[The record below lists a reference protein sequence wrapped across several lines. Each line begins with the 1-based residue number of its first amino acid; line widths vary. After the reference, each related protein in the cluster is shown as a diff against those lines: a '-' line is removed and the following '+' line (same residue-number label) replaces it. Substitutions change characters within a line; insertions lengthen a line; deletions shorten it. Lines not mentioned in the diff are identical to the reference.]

1 MYYPG
6 INSLLLWLLC
16 FAPPGL
22 AYGRSSESPPGPN
35 AILLSRVQS
44 LTLRANRLT
53 SSRRV
58 SPIPQLKCVGPSKTI
73 CDKYKIETMRCT
85 NAGYDYDEEDVQWTC
100 TAQLPEEF
108 MLGATDVI
116 CEGYRNADDKWVLK
130 GSCGVEYRLLL
141 TERGES
147 RFGRIQEDDMRS
159 IPLATKGWRRG
170 MDALVDLIFLGFW
183 AAVLVMI
190 FWPMVRSCFGL
201 RGRRGRTNV
210 GRGWGGFW
218 GGGGGGG
225 GGGGDGGG
233 NDYGPYPGPPPPYSS
248 FPDNSSCSSQPGWR
262 PGFWTGAAAG
272 GMAGYEMGRR
282 SNRHDRPS
290 SSRWFDDREP
300 WRESNTQPR
309 SPPRFSATTE
319 STGFGSTRRR

>member
-100 TAQLPEEF
+100 TAPLPEEF

-141 TERGES
+141 TERGER
-147 RFGRIQEDDMRS
+147 RFGKIQEDDMRS
-159 IPLATKGWRRG
+159 IPRATKGWRRG
-170 MDALVDLIFLGFW
+170 VDALVDLIFLGFW
-183 AAVLVMI
+183 AAVVEEG
-190 FWPMVRSCFGL
+190 PMLDEVGADFGEEEVVAEEEMTMGLILGHLLHTAAFQRVVRVHRSQ
-201 RGRRGRTNV
+201 
-210 GRGWGGFW
+210 
-218 GGGGGGG
+218 
-225 GGGGDGGG
+225 GGDRAF
-233 NDYGPYPGPPPPYSS
+233 GPVLRLVAWLATRWVGEAIGITTDRHLLEDGMTTSLGEKAAHGRVPLLGFRLPQRVRDSAQQDE
-248 FPDNSSCSSQPGWR
+248 DN
-262 PGFWTGAAAG
+262 A
-272 GMAGYEMGRR
+272 
-282 SNRHDRPS
+282 
-290 SSRWFDDREP
+290 
-300 WRESNTQPR
+300 
-309 SPPRFSATTE
+309 
-319 STGFGSTRRR
+319 

>member
-1 MYYPG
+1 MYYPS

-58 SPIPQLKCVGPSKTI
+58 SPIPQLKCVGPSKSI

-100 TAQLPEEF
+100 TAPLPEEF

-141 TERGES
+141 TERGER
-147 RFGRIQEDDMRS
+147 RFGKIQEDDLRS
-159 IPLATKGWRRG
+159 IPRATKGWRRG
-170 MDALVDLIFLGFW
+170 MDALVHMIFLGFW

-190 FWPMVRSCFGL
+190 LWPMVGADLGEEEAEEVAEEMTMGLTLGHLLHTAAFQIVVHVHRSQ
-201 RGRRGRTNV
+201 
-210 GRGWGGFW
+210 
-218 GGGGGGG
+218 
-225 GGGGDGGG
+225 GGDRAFGPVLRLEARLATRWVGEAIDIATDRHLLEDGMTKSLGGKAAHG
-233 NDYGPYPGPPPPYSS
+233 RVPLLGFRLPRRVRDSAQQDE
-248 FPDNSSCSSQPGWR
+248 DN
-262 PGFWTGAAAG
+262 A
-272 GMAGYEMGRR
+272 
-282 SNRHDRPS
+282 
-290 SSRWFDDREP
+290 
-300 WRESNTQPR
+300 
-309 SPPRFSATTE
+309 
-319 STGFGSTRRR
+319 

>member
-1 MYYPG
+1 MTHELAP
-6 INSLLLWLLC
+6 LW
-16 FAPPGL
+16 L

-190 FWPMVRSCFGL
+190 FWPM
-201 RGRRGRTNV
+201 
-210 GRGWGGFW
+210 
-218 GGGGGGG
+218 
-225 GGGGDGGG
+225 
-233 NDYGPYPGPPPPYSS
+233 
-248 FPDNSSCSSQPGWR
+248 
-262 PGFWTGAAAG
+262 
-272 GMAGYEMGRR
+272 
-282 SNRHDRPS
+282 
-290 SSRWFDDREP
+290 
-300 WRESNTQPR
+300 
-309 SPPRFSATTE
+309 
-319 STGFGSTRRR
+319 

>member
-1 MYYPG
+1 MQYPS

-16 FAPPGL
+16 FAPP
-22 AYGRSSESPPGPN
+22 
-35 AILLSRVQS
+35 VQS
-44 LTLRANRLT
+44 LTLFANRLT

-73 CDKYKIETMRCT
+73 CDKYKIETTRCT

-100 TAQLPEEF
+100 TAPLPEEF

-141 TERGES
+141 TERGER
-147 RFGRIQEDDMRS
+147 RFGKIQEDDMQS
-159 IPLATKGWRRG
+159 IPRVTKGWRRG
-170 MDALVDLIFLGFW
+170 VDALVDLIFLGFW

-190 FWPMVRSCFGL
+190 LWPMVRSCFEL
-201 RGRRGRTNV
+201 RGRRRRTNV
-210 GRGWGGFW
+210 GR

-225 GGGGDGGG
+225 GAGGG

-248 FPDNSSCSSQPGWR
+248 FPDSSSCSSQPGWR
-262 PGFWTGAAAG
+262 PGFWTGAATG

-282 SNRHDRPS
+282 SNRHSDRPS
-290 SSRWFDDREP
+290 SSRRWDDHEP
-300 WRESNTQPR
+300 WRESSTRPR
-309 SPPRFSATTE
+309 SPPRLSATTE